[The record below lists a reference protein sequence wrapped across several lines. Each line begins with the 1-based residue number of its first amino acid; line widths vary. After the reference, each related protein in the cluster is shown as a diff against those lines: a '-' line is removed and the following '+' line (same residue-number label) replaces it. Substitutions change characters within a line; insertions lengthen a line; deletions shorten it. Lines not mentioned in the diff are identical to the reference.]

1 MLELFETQCSI
12 YVCDSEFSHFL
23 LLLLLFYGLTSILF
37 KLRMLTC
44 IKDTDRLTDWSDL
57 PPETIQK
64 SVLGFVNLCR
74 LTLTQHGGHFKYS
87 MY

>member
-23 LLLLLFYGLTSILF
+23 VLLLLFYGLTSILF
-37 KLRMLTC
+37 KLRMPTC
-44 IKDTDRLTDWSDL
+44 IEDTDRLTDWSDL

-64 SVLGFVNLCR
+64 SVLGFRPEQTSEWAFVGVNR
-74 LTLTQHGGHFKYS
+74 ITY
-87 MY
+87 